1 MAKNKKSLPTK
12 KATNSQSRLTA
23 TQQTFYHH
31 AGPLPPADSLAQY
44 DQVVPGAAE
53 RIMAMAEQQAVHRQ
67 LMEKKV
73 IESDILNSRKGLNY
87 GIIIGLTAVIGG
99 CACVMTGHDVSGS
112 IIGGTGLTS
121 LVGVFVYGS
130 RERRKERET
139 RLKIQTKE
147 K

>member
-1 MAKNKKSLPTK
+1 MAKNKNSLPTK

-23 TQQTFYHH
+23 TQQTFYHQ
-31 AGPLPPADSLAQY
+31 GPVPPAASLAQY
-44 DQVVPGAAE
+44 DEVVPGAAE
-53 RIMAMAEQQAVHRQ
+53 RIIAMAEQEAVHRQ

-112 IIGGTGLTS
+112 IIGGTGLTG